1 MAWSQTLLSPLV
13 KSCYTIQRKS
23 KFFSLPMSPLYVL
36 PLFGRVRGCV
46 ASFGKVQSP
55 LPLPADT
62 GRIWAAVPP
71 FRRNAYSG
79 HVPPPNRFARDE
91 KKSRRNHTTSP
102 HSADRSRQS
111 CGDDFTHPWVGQAE
125 HLAYREQLPNAFLRA
140 EARTHFLLTGSCA
153 SPPHR
158 NTCATENKIRVLPKH
173 RN

>member
-46 ASFGKVQSP
+46 ASFGKGQSP

-91 KKSRRNHTTSP
+91 KKSRIKTGVAGGS
-102 HSADRSRQS
+102 SGRSLRPAVRVVTGL
-111 CGDDFTHPWVGQAE
+111 CGVSKVGSK
-125 HLAYREQLPNAFLRA
+125 
-140 EARTHFLLTGSCA
+140 TGSGDHVCGHNPRTPTA
-153 SPPHR
+153 I
-158 NTCATENKIRVLPKH
+158 TKK
-173 RN
+173 

>member
-23 KFFSLPMSPLYVL
+23 KFFSLPMSLLYVL

-46 ASFGKVQSP
+46 ASFGKGQSP

-91 KKSRRNHTTSP
+91 KKSRIKTGVAGGSSGRSLRPAVRVVSRN
-102 HSADRSRQS
+102 
-111 CGDDFTHPWVGQAE
+111 
-125 HLAYREQLPNAFLRA
+125 LAG
-140 EARTHFLLTGSCA
+140 T
-153 SPPHR
+153 
-158 NTCATENKIRVLPKH
+158 
-173 RN
+173 